1 MNSLARWGAQ
11 ITIAAALAGIPGL
24 AQESVQDDNVAPH
37 DLSAQG
43 FYNPNLFNPACAD
56 PNQNAPAPPQN
67 APATPRSDPAV
78 PAAPD
83 KKQEE
88 EPPGG
93 KRVFG
98 VLPNYRTA
106 SSCDEGEAISA
117 GHKLHIAVKDSF
129 DYPLILL
136 SAAYAGF
143 DQLTDDEP
151 SFGQGVKGY
160 AHRLVTNYADQAIG
174 NMMTEGFLPVVF
186 HQDPR
191 YFRRGPQY
199 RRWYRAWY
207 ALTRVIVTDSD
218 DGRKEFNYSEWIGNA
233 SAAALSNIW
242 EPDDR
247 TASANTVKLLE
258 YVGTDAFS
266 QVLKEFW
273 PDLKHKLFHRGNPD
287 EGCGH

>member
-1 MNSLARWGAQ
+1 MNLLARLSAQ
-11 ITIAAALAGIPGL
+11 ITIVAALAAVPGL
-24 AQESVQDDNVAPH
+24 AEDDNIVRH
-37 DLSAQG
+37 DLTAEG
-43 FYNPNLFNPACAD
+43 FFHPGALNPTCAGSGQ
-56 PNQNAPAPPQN
+56 NTQAQNAPAAPSADPP
-67 APATPRSDPAV
+67 APVMPVKP
-78 PAAPD
+78 
-83 KKQEE
+83 QEE

-117 GHKLHIAVKDSF
+117 GRKMHIAVKDSF
-129 DYPLILL
+129 DYPLIML
-136 SAAYAGF
+136 SAAYAGL

-151 SFGQGVKGY
+151 SFGQGLKGY
-160 AHRLVTNYADQAIG
+160 AHRLATNYADQAIG
-174 NMMTEGFLPVVF
+174 NLMTEGFLPIVF

-199 RRWYRAWY
+199 RKWRRTWY

-218 DGRKEFNYSEWIGNA
+218 DGHLQFNYSEWLGNA

-247 TASANTVKLLE
+247 TAMANTTKLLE
-258 YVGTDAFS
+258 YVGTDAVS

-273 PDLKHKLFHRGNPD
+273 PDLKHKLFHKGNPD